1 MSEQITKYRRDI
13 SKLFSEEVS
22 ILNNAREITNVSAEL
37 RLLAIN
43 GLLQASKVGSAR
55 GQSLITLSGFLSDL
69 PKNITPELDILEK
82 ISIQLTRELT
92 ETLLLLIRVLFY
104 TDTLVNYIDQL
115 LENKTTSF
123 RGDDFNLLKI
133 KELKKL
139 QSNELFADNSKTSQM
154 NLKYITQ
161 NNINKINQIHNKLIS
176 SRNLLDKVGEKI
188 DDIKRNGFIANYMG
202 TNILIEAS
210 YLNEYQDNFN
220 SLVDNILN
228 IINNLNRFLEI
239 INNSIINAKN
249 IIQNLNL
256 E

>member
-1 MSEQITKYRRDI
+1 MSEQITKYRKDI
-13 SKLFSEEVS
+13 SILFSEEVS

-104 TDTLVNYIDQL
+104 TDTLENYINQL
-115 LENKTTSF
+115 LANQNTSF
-123 RGDDFNLLKI
+123 RGDDFNLLNI

-139 QSNELFADNSKTSQM
+139 QSNELFSESPKTSLM
-154 NLKYITQ
+154 NLKYLTQ
-161 NNINKINQIHNKLIS
+161 N
-176 SRNLLDKVGEKI
+176 
-188 DDIKRNGFIANYMG
+188 DIKRNGFIANYMG

-220 SLVDNILN
+220 SLVENILN
-228 IINNLNRFLEI
+228 IINNLNKFLDI